1 MTQES
6 EEKQLPPTEKKL
18 REARRK
24 GQVPQSR
31 DLPSGLSI
39 FAALTYLFF
48 AWPVMSDRLVELMD
62 TIASRQNDDFAE
74 ASAFAVHQ
82 TLMTVLAIIT
92 PLVAITAATVIIFG
106 IFATGGPVFS
116 FEPLKP
122 QFEKVSPVQ
131 GFKRL
136 FSLRNLVEFGK
147 NLLKVVFLTG
157 LLTLI
162 LLNWLQPLF
171 EAPGC
176 GTSCLAGTVVGILT
190 PLGIAAALAFVVIGF
205 LDIPIQSWLFRRDM
219 RMTRTEYKRER
230 KDIEGD
236 PQIRQELRRQRRDA
250 VTRPVKRGLEN
261 ASLVVY
267 HGDRSVALRYVAGET
282 PIPVIVAKDEGPAVA
297 LSLSRARSR
306 GCPVVEDAA
315 LIEALFPNARVG
327 NDLREDLFPL
337 IARYL
342 VRFGLV

>member
-31 DLPSGLSI
+31 DLSSGLSI
-39 FAALTYLFF
+39 FAALTYIFF
-48 AWPVMSDRLVELMD
+48 AWPTMSDRLVELMD
-62 TIASRQNDDFAE
+62 SIASRHYDDFTE

-82 TLMTVLAIIT
+82 ALMTVFQIIT
-92 PLVAITAATVIIFG
+92 PLAAITAITVIVFG

-122 QFEKVSPVQ
+122 RFEKISPAQ

-147 NLLKVVFLTG
+147 NLLKVVFLSG
-157 LLTLI
+157 LLTII

-171 EAPGC
+171 EVPGC
-176 GTSCLAGTVVGILT
+176 GSSCLAGTAMSILI
-190 PLGIAAALAFVVIGF
+190 PLGTAAALAFVVIGF
-205 LDIPIQSWLFRRDM
+205 FDIPVQNWLFRRDM

-282 PIPVIVAKDEGPAVA
+282 PVPVIVAKDEGSVA
-297 LSLSRARSR
+297 AALLSQARSR
-306 GCPVVEDAA
+306 GYSVVEDAA
-315 LIEALFPNARVG
+315 LIDALYPNARVG
-327 NDLREDLFPL
+327 DDLREDYFPL
-337 IARYL
+337 IARHL